1 MNANGFLL
9 IDKPQ
14 GPTSFDVVYK
24 IRKKLGIKKVGHCG
38 TLDPLA
44 EGLLVIAV
52 GNATRLIQYLG
63 DDKVYEFGVIF
74 GQQTETGD
82 REGKVIKECGE
93 IPEKEKL
100 LEVIPDFCKEIMQI
114 PPAFS
119 AVKICGKRAY
129 ELARAG
135 IAVEMKARKTKIYS
149 LELTQYDFKQKTAS
163 FRVSCSS
170 GTYVRSL
177 AQDIA
182 EKCGTLGFCSFI
194 KRICVGNFN
203 LKDAGSADNASE
215 NDIISAEKAI
225 VLPNIELSEGE
236 FYKIKNG
243 GAISVSSDA
252 AQIWLRYNKKTAA
265 LCKVENGFA
274 RPILTFLGNFS

>member
-1 MNANGFLL
+1 M

-14 GPTSFDVVYK
+14 GPTSFDIVSK
-24 IRKKLGIKKVGHCG
+24 IRKKFGVKKVGHCG

-44 EGLLVIAV
+44 EGLLVVAV

-63 DDKVYEFGVIF
+63 GDKVYEFGIIF

-82 REGKVIKECGE
+82 REGKVVKECEE
-93 IPEKEKL
+93 IPSEEKL
-100 LEVIPDFCKEIMQI
+100 LKAIPDFCKEIMQT

-135 IAVEMKARKTKIYS
+135 ISVEMKARKVKIYS
-149 LELTQYDFKQKTAS
+149 LELKRYDFKQRTAS
-163 FRVSCSS
+163 FQVFCSS

-194 KRICVGNFN
+194 KRISVGNFS
-203 LKDAGSADNASE
+203 LDDAVSSDDASR
-215 NDIISAEKAI
+215 NDIISLEKAI
-225 VLPNIELSEGE
+225 ILPKIELTEAE
-236 FYKIKNG
+236 FHKIKNG
-243 GAISVSSDA
+243 NAICVSIADVPQVWLKYNGEIA
-252 AQIWLRYNKKTAA
+252 AF
-265 LCKVENGFA
+265 CKVENGLA
-274 RPILTFLGNFS
+274 KPILTFAGEKK

>member
-1 MNANGFLL
+1 MNASGFLL

-14 GPTSFDVVYK
+14 GPTSFDMVSK
-24 IRKKLGIKKVGHCG
+24 IRRKLGIKKAGHCG

-63 DDKVYEFGVIF
+63 DDKVYEFGIIF

-93 IPEKEKL
+93 IPSEEKL
-100 LEVIPDFCKEIMQI
+100 LEVIPDFCKEIMQT

-135 IAVEMKARKTKIYS
+135 ISVEMKARKIKIYS
-149 LELTQYDFKQKTAS
+149 LELKYCDLKQKTAA
-163 FRVSCSS
+163 FRVFCSS

-182 EKCGTLGFCSFI
+182 EKCGSLGFCSFI
-194 KRICVGNFN
+194 KRICVGNFD
-203 LKDAGSADNASE
+203 LKDAVSADNASE
-215 NDIISAEKAI
+215 SNIIPVEKAI
-225 VLPNIELSEGE
+225 VLPEIELTEAE
-236 FYKIKNG
+236 FGKVKNG
-243 GAISVSSDA
+243 NAIGVSIAGAS
-252 AQIWLRYNKKTAA
+252 QIWLKYNKETAA

-274 RPILTFLGNFS
+274 RPVLVFAGK

>member
-1 MNANGFLL
+1 LNASGFLL

-14 GPTSFDVVYK
+14 GPTSFDIVSK
-24 IRKKLGIKKVGHCG
+24 IRKRFGIKKVGHCG

-63 DDKVYEFGVIF
+63 DDKVYEFGIIF
-74 GQQTETGD
+74 GQQTATGD
-82 REGKVIKECGE
+82 REGKIVKECGE
-93 IPEKEKL
+93 IPNEEKL
-100 LEVIPDFCKEIMQI
+100 LEVIPDFCKEIMQT

-135 IAVEMKARKTKIYS
+135 IEVEMKARKVKIYS
-149 LELTQYDFKQKTAS
+149 LELTRYDFEQKTAA
-163 FRVSCSS
+163 FRVFCSS

-194 KRICVGNFN
+194 KRICVGDFN
-203 LKDAGSADNASE
+203 LKDAVSADNASE
-215 NDIISAEKAI
+215 NDIITVEKAI
-225 VLPNIELSEGE
+225 ALPQIELSEAE
-236 FYKIKNG
+236 FGKVKNG
-243 GAISVSSDA
+243 NAIGVSIADTT
-252 AQIWLRYNKKTAA
+252 QIWLKYNGEIVA

-274 RPILTFLGNFS
+274 QPILVFACK